1 MAEVEGIRG
10 GKNLGMVKAIH
21 AGINPPLNK
30 KIIWFDD
37 NINVKLHKRYNYQ
50 TSLWVP
56 FTIGGNGASAY
67 ELAVSSGYDGSQ
79 PSWLL
84 SLQGGNGQSAF
95 QIAASQGYTGDASSW
110 LLSLKGEPGTP
121 AYPGL
126 IPVLEKL
133 GNGYII
139 RGRDETQYG
148 IVGFGSFDLTEA
160 SFGAFGDIEGQVG
173 KIGVAPNEVYGSLA
187 DASFSFGLNSAN
199 NGYGSFLA
207 ATYSHI
213 DTNSYYSAVFGRN
226 NYSDSYASLI
236 SGAYNQTPFTYL
248 GHKVVFGNGNL
259 VNGAAGLT
267 SGVALL
273 NKSFGTTVLGQANL
287 DYVNSEQLHGDLTAP
302 ILIVGNGSISVPSG
316 QWTAIT
322 RSNALVLLRNGLGT
336 LPSVS
341 IQLIKEETS
350 GKAIVTKEYLES
362 DNLQKTIT
370 YPIDFNVND
379 YLVSNADNNYSVMV
393 DNGANDVTITVPA
406 GLKDKFI
413 AGFVRQGVGEVTFVE
428 SATVVRTAVGKRIS
442 KQNHQACLEQ
452 VKSSNVFQLLGNTKI

>member
-37 NINVKLHKRYNYQ
+37 NINVKLHKRYDYQ

-56 FTIGGNGASAY
+56 FTVGGNGASAY
-67 ELAVSSGYDGSQ
+67 ELAIESGYDGSQ

-84 SLQGGNGQSAF
+84 SLQGDNGESAF
-95 QIAASQGYTGDASSW
+95 EIATQQGYTGDVSSW

-121 AYPGL
+121 ADPGL
-126 IPVLEKL
+126 VPVLEKL

-148 IVGFGSFDLTEA
+148 GVGYGSFDLSEA
-160 SFGAFGDIEGQVG
+160 SFGAFGDSEGQVG
-173 KIGVAPNEVYGSLA
+173 KIGINPTEVYGSVA
-187 DASFSFGLNSAN
+187 DSTLTFGFNVTN
-199 NGYGSFLA
+199 NGYGSLLA
-207 ATYSHI
+207 STYSHI
-213 DTNSYYSAVFGRN
+213 DSSAHYSAVFGRN
-226 NYSDSYASLI
+226 NYTNSYSSFI
-236 SGAYNQTPFTYL
+236 TGTYNQAPYTFL
-248 GHKVVFGNGNL
+248 GHKTIFGNGNI

-267 SGVALL
+267 SGVALI
-273 NKSFGTTVLGQANL
+273 NKSFGATVLGQANL
-287 DYVNSEQLHGDLTAP
+287 DYENTEQSHSNLTAP
-302 ILIVGNGSISVPSG
+302 VLIVGNGTLSVPAGKWSAV
-316 QWTAIT
+316 Q
-322 RSNALVLLRNGLGT
+322 RSNAFVLLRNGLAT
-336 LPSVS
+336 LPSVTV
-341 IQLIKEETS
+341 QLIKEELT
-350 GKAIVTKEYLES
+350 GRGIVTREYLES

-370 YPIDFNVND
+370 YPTDFNAND
-379 YLVSNADNNYSVMV
+379 YLVSNLDNNYSVMV

-413 AGFVRQGVGEVTFVE
+413 AGFVRQGTGEVTFVE
-428 SATVVRTAVGKRIS
+428 SATIVRTAVGKRIS

>member
-37 NINVKLHKRYNYQ
+37 NINVKLHKRYDYI

-56 FTIGGNGASAY
+56 FTSGGNGASAY
-67 ELAVSSGYDGSQ
+67 DLAVSSGYDGTQ

-84 SLQGGNGQSAF
+84 SLQGANGQSAF
-95 QIAASQGYTGDASSW
+95 QIATGQGYTGDVTSW
-110 LLSLKGEPGTP
+110 LLSLKGEAGTP
-121 AYPGL
+121 ADPGL

-148 IVGFGSFDLTEA
+148 VVGFGSFDLSEA
-160 SFGAFGDIEGQVG
+160 SFGAFGDVEGQVG
-173 KIGVAPNEVYGSLA
+173 KIGINPTEVYGSLA
-187 DASFSFGLNSAN
+187 DSTLTFGFNVTN
-199 NGYGSFLA
+199 NGYGSFMA
-207 ATYSHI
+207 STYSHI
-213 DTNSYYSAVFGRN
+213 DAQAHYSAVFGRN
-226 NYSDSYASLI
+226 NYTNSYSSLI
-236 SGAYNQTPFTYL
+236 AGTYNQAPYTFL
-248 GHKVVFGNGNL
+248 GHKTIFGNGNI

-273 NKSFGTTVLGQANL
+273 NKSFGATVLGQANL
-287 DYVNSEQLHGDLTAP
+287 DYTNSEQSHADLTAP
-302 ILIVGNGSISVPSG
+302 ILIVGNGTLSVPSG
-316 QWTAIT
+316 QWLATS
-322 RSNALVLLRNGLGT
+322 RSNALVLLRNGLAT

-341 IQLIKEETS
+341 VQLIKEETT
-350 GKAIVTKEYLES
+350 GKCIVTREYLES

-370 YPIDFNVND
+370 YPINFNVND
-379 YLVSNADNNYSVMV
+379 YLVSNADNNYSIMV
-393 DNGANDVTITVPA
+393 DNGVNDVTITVPA

-413 AGFVRQGVGEVTFVE
+413 AGFVRQGAGEVTFVE
-428 SATVVRTAVGKRIS
+428 SATVVNTAVGKRIS